1 MPDWND
7 VLKEIHTTIAL
18 HNNQAQLQNQAAQG
32 AVDVIRRKY
41 LQALRDK
48 TGRNVIAYY
57 SGFLSKPDA
66 PMLGITD
73 EDKNGL
79 MMAVHSIGGQE
90 RRRGLDLIL
99 HTPGGS
105 IAATE
110 SLVDYLHKMFGNDIR
125 AIVPQIAMSAGAMIA
140 CSCKEI
146 LMTRHANL
154 GPIDPQLGSLPAYGV
169 KEEFERACKEVKE
182 DSSKIPIWQAII
194 GRYGP
199 TFLSQ
204 CENAIDWS
212 KKFVEK
218 QLEQVM
224 FHADP
229 KAKEKAKKIVRQLTD
244 YRGNK
249 THARHIHFEE
259 LQTMGLKVSLIE
271 DDQDFQDVVL
281 TVHHCFMHSLMNTP
295 AFKMIEN
302 HKGSAFVKQ
311 QLIQQMMVQ
320 AVPKN

>member
-7 VLKEIHTTIAL
+7 VLKEIQGT
-18 HNNQAQLQNQAAQG
+18 QAAHAAQVQLHTQASQG
-32 AVDVIRRKY
+32 ALDTIRRKY
-41 LQALRDK
+41 LDELRSN

-57 SGFLSKPDA
+57 SGFLSKPDVS
-66 PMLGITD
+66 MSEITD
-73 EDKNGL
+73 EDKNGF
-79 MMAVHSIGGQE
+79 MMAVHTLGQD

-125 AIVPQIAMSAGAMIA
+125 AIVPQIAMSAGTMIA

-146 LMTRHANL
+146 LMARHANL
-154 GPIDPQLGSLPAYGV
+154 GPIDPHLRGYPAYGV
-169 KEEFERACKEVKE
+169 KAEFKRACREVKS
-182 DSSKIPIWQAII
+182 DGSRIPIWQSII

-212 KKFVEK
+212 KQFVEQ
-218 QLEQVM
+218 QLEKVM
-224 FHADP
+224 FEGDP
-229 KAKEKAKKIVRQLTD
+229 RAKAKAKRIVKKLTD

-249 THARHIHFEE
+249 THQRHIHFDE
-259 LQTMGLKVSLIE
+259 LHDMDLKVSLIE
-271 DDQDFQDVVL
+271 DDQDLQDLVL
-281 TVHHCFMHSLMNTP
+281 TVHHCFMHSLMNTT

-302 HKGSAFVKQ
+302 HKGSAFVKHQAVQ
-311 QLIQQMMVQ
+311 QIMMQ
-320 AVPKN
+320 AVPKG